1 MTEYRML
8 GPDEC
13 PDHRLG
19 DEISI
24 NGCWRDTVMDG
35 GIQVKNCAC
44 AYRRPIKQ
52 EEKPV
57 TEFKVG
63 DTVKIARKVVPDGWS
78 DVWVGEMDA
87 AVGQVGVIEYIG
99 HDRYSLNVGKVGG
112 YNYPKEALELVT
124 SNDEPTDEPVVKEP
138 SPQVYDWVAYSDGF
152 FHLSAATEQEAFEWL
167 KDTAEED
174 AESQEADEFTMTLF
188 KAHTTA
194 TIKKTVEISVKS
206 VDATE

>member
-8 GPDEC
+8 GPDEY
-13 PDHRLG
+13 PDYRLG
-19 DEISI
+19 DEVDAWGEW
-24 NGCWRDTVMDG
+24 NLTGWKGTKK
-35 GIQVKNCAC
+35 VKETFCE
-44 AYRRPIKQ
+44 YRRPIK
-52 EEKPV
+52 
-57 TEFKVG
+57 FKVG
-63 DTVKIARKVVPDGWS
+63 DTVKIARKVVPAGWS
-78 DVWVGEMDA
+78 DVWTDNMDA

-99 HDRYSLNVGKVGG
+99 HDRYSLNVGKVGD

-124 SNDEPTDEPVVKEP
+124 SNDEPTDEPTDEPVVKEP

-152 FHLSAATEQEAFEWL
+152 FHLSAATEEEALEWL

-174 AESQEADEFTMTLF
+174 SESQEADEFTMTLF

-206 VDATE
+206 VDDAE